1 MKKEI
6 SLPKNLRD
14 PAIKYSLKEAGTTG
28 TSSTIGELYAVPFAK
43 EIGAQP
49 LQIGALTAFSGV
61 VAPLAELYGAHP
73 LQHGNNRK
81 KIVLSF
87 AFFQALLWIPLI
99 LLAIAVYRGYFV
111 DTSVTIFIVLY
122 TLVVA
127 LGNISFP
134 AWFSWIGDLIP
145 QKERGTYWS
154 TRNRIIGIASLI
166 VVLSGA
172 FVLDYFKTR
181 GYLLLGFGLLF
192 ACAATFRFFSLVAL
206 KRQYVPPFTSTP
218 RDHISLLSFIKRGD
232 NVSKFSVYLA
242 VLNATLMIA
251 SPFFALYMLQEL
263 KFNYV
268 TLMLVTL
275 SSTIVYLLAMPLMGK
290 YSDRYGNRRLL
301 QIANVGFIFSP
312 LPWIFLSTP
321 LLLIII
327 PQLFAGVANAA
338 LTMGATNFIYDA
350 VLPRPRPRCAAYTGI
365 LVGIGTFLGALIG
378 GLILEQYHPSN
389 LNSYFFLFSLAALL
403 RLLVAFFYL
412 PKIQEVKPVA
422 RFPTLDLNILH
433 PVTTVHHDLAWIKK
447 VVSTA

>member
-1 MKKEI
+1 M
-6 SLPKNLRD
+6 
-14 PAIKYSLKEAGTTG
+14 AF
-28 TSSTIGELYAVPFAK
+28 AVGLFGPF
-43 EIGAQP
+43 
-49 LQIGALTAFSGV
+49 
-61 VAPLAELYGAHP
+61 Y
-73 LQHGNNRK
+73 
-81 KIVLSF
+81 
-87 AFFQALLWIPLI
+87 
-99 LLAIAVYRGYFV
+99 Y
-111 DTSVTIFIVLY
+111 IFINN
-122 TLVVA
+122 
-127 LGNISFP
+127 LGGSIENF
-134 AWFSWIGDLIP
+134 
-145 QKERGTYWS
+145 
-154 TRNRIIGIASLI
+154 GIAAGL

-172 FVLDYFKTR
+172 LVSLFV
-181 GYLLLGFGLLF
+181 
-192 ACAATFRFFSLVAL
+192 
-206 KRQYVPPFTSTP
+206 
-218 RDHISLLSFIKRGD
+218 
-232 NVSKFSVYLA
+232 
-242 VLNATLMIA
+242 
-251 SPFFALYMLQEL
+251 
-263 KFNYV
+263 
-268 TLMLVTL
+268 
-275 SSTIVYLLAMPLMGK
+275 GK

-312 LPWIFLSTP
+312 LPWIFLSNP

-350 VLPRPRPRCAAYTGI
+350 VLPRHRPRCAAYTGI